1 MKALLLALGVLAA
14 AGFPSFAPAQ
24 QYPDRPVTVLIG
36 FPPGGM
42 PDIIM
47 RGISEGMKDRFPKGL
62 LIVAK
67 PGLGGAIAVSE
78 MLRAAP
84 DGYTLVLSP
93 ISANVVQPQLNK
105 LNYRTPDDYAP
116 ILNLI
121 SFSAILVARGEAPW
135 KTAKDVLE
143 AARAR
148 PGALRVGTAGEGTA
162 MHMALE
168 ELKRL
173 AGIDMLHVPYKGWGE
188 VGPAILGGHVE
199 LAIGQ
204 PGEIKPLV
212 DGKRLH
218 PIAAFQ
224 AARSQSFPELPTWAE
239 AGFKTTASTSF
250 SLIGQKDLPADVMR
264 HLHDSFRAGMQA
276 PAFVELMKQRAVD
289 IDYRSGAEM
298 KAILWDEYRNYTP
311 ILRRIGLLKD

>member
-1 MKALLLALGVLAA
+1 MQRALLFVLLAA
-14 AGFPSFAPAQ
+14 LAGFGHA
-24 QYPDRPVTVLIG
+24 QYPERPVTVLIG

-47 RGISEGMKDRFPKGL
+47 RGVSEGMKDRFPKGL
-62 LIVAK
+62 LVVAK

-105 LNYRTPDDYAP
+105 LAYRTPDDYTP
-116 ILNLI
+116 ILNVI
-121 SFSAILVARGEAPW
+121 SFSAILVARSDAPW
-135 KTAKDVLE
+135 KTIKDVLE
-143 AARAR
+143 AARAK
-148 PGALRVGTAGEGTA
+148 PGALRVGTPGEGTSP
-162 MHMALE
+162 HMALE

-173 AGIDMLHVPYKGWGE
+173 AGVDLLHVPFKGWGE
-188 VGPAILGGHVE
+188 GSTALLGGHIDFSI
-199 LAIGQ
+199 AQ

-224 AARSQSFPELPTWAE
+224 IGRSQSFPDLPTWAE
-239 AGFKTTASTSF
+239 AGYKTTAGTMF
-250 SLIGQKDLPADVMR
+250 SLVGQKDLPADVLR
-264 HLHDSFRAGMQA
+264 YIHDSFKAGMAA

-289 IDYRSGAEM
+289 IDYRSGPEM
-298 KAILWDEYRNYTP
+298 KTILWDEYRNYTP